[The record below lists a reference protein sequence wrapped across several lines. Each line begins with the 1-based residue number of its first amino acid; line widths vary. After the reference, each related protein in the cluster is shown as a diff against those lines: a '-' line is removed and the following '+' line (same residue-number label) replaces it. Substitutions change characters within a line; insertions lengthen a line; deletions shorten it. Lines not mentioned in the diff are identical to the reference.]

1 VVASA
6 LFLVVGTLYDRLH
19 TKEIEKYGGVAAK
32 MPILAVCFMIAMLG
46 SIGLPGTSGFIG
58 EFLSIL
64 GIYQANVVMAVLTAT
79 GIILGAIYML
89 KLYKEVMLGAVTNK
103 EVATFK
109 DLHLY
114 EIAAI
119 APLCVLII
127 YLGIMPNSILNM
139 LNSSVSKVL
148 LLR

>member
-1 VVASA
+1 
-6 LFLVVGTLYDRLH
+6 
-19 TKEIEKYGGVAAK
+19 
-32 MPILAVCFMIAMLG
+32 MIAMLG
-46 SIGLPGTSGFIG
+46 SIGLPGTSGFVG

-64 GIYQANVVMAVLTAT
+64 GIYQTNVVMAFLTAT
-79 GIILGAIYML
+79 GVILGAIYML